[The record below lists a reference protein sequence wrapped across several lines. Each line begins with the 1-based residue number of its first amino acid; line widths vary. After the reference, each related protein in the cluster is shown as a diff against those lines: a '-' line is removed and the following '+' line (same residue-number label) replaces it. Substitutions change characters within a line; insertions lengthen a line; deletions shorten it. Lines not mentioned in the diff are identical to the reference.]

1 MLRNPLFYMG
11 RTANKP
17 TLAGCEHYNPVLMT
31 HAQHQPRAQAN
42 RTSALPWI
50 VVCGLNTA
58 RRCWGFFDST
68 GWVEHWAQVLGIF

>member
-17 TLAGCEHYNPVLMT
+17 TPDCEHYNFVLMT

-50 VVCGLNTA
+50 VVA
-58 RRCWGFFDST
+58 
-68 GWVEHWAQVLGIF
+68 WVEHWAQVLLIF

>member
-17 TLAGCEHYNPVLMT
+17 IPAHGEHYNPVLMT

-42 RTSALPWI
+42 RTSALTRTLSGYAET
-50 VVCGLNTA
+50 VG
-58 RRCWGFFDST
+58 RRLGFFDHT
-68 GWVEHWAQVLGIF
+68 GFYV